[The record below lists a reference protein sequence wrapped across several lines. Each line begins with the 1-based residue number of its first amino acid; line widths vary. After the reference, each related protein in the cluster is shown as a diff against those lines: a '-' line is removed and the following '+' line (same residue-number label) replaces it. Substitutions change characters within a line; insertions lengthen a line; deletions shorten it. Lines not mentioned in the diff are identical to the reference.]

1 MADLLTLTE
10 ARESFAATEPLA
22 SAAFVVDPDLAE
34 DKRPYVTVE
43 DAWRTHGEDIAPTK
57 AVECWLTV
65 PELDG
70 QRFQLTYQAARQL
83 GSTCRQP
90 QDLQVSHPADL
101 HQVIINWWLARGLG
115 VRKIK
120 LLLSP
125 YQGEG
130 PDGEK
135 VPLVVAQT
143 RDTVVPFSNLALLDE
158 VLKVLAHRYGR
169 EAAEKALV
177 HFAMNHDLEHTD
189 CTVVVPQ
196 AAQDIAGELW
206 VPGAQFTNS
215 CIGLKQTTVTGAL
228 MVADSAGVALD
239 GAHSAGGFKR
249 KNSAPED
256 AYEWA
261 AESTNDV
268 LGALDIAWGNVAE
281 LTHMPVGIQ
290 PGTFVESL
298 CSEFKV
304 PKAQMQ
310 RLTAVLE
317 EWPGELTMASL
328 VQITTRCANMEDLP
342 WRTVAQLQEMAGHII
357 HSEGGRCSKDKPC
370 YRAYPQG
377 FESYA

>member
-1 MADLLTLTE
+1 MADLLTLAE
-10 ARESFAATEPLA
+10 ARTSFAATEPLA
-22 SAAFVVDPDLAE
+22 AVAFAVDPEMSDAE
-34 DKRPYVTVE
+34 RPYVQFD
-43 DAWRTHGEDIAPTK
+43 DAWRLHGEDVAATAP
-57 AVECWLTV
+57 VEAWLTV

-70 QRFQLTYQAARQL
+70 QRFQFTYQAARQL
-83 GSTCRQP
+83 GSTARQP
-90 QDLQVSHPADL
+90 QDLQVSHPAEL

-125 YQGEG
+125 HQGEG

-143 RDTVVPFSNLALLDE
+143 RDTVTPFSNLALLDE
-158 VLKVLAHRYGR
+158 MLKVLTARYGR
-169 EAAEKALV
+169 EAAERALV
-177 HFAMNHDLEHTD
+177 HFAMSHDLEHTD

-196 AAQDIAGELW
+196 AGKDIAGETW

-249 KNSAPED
+249 KNSNPED

-281 LTHMPVGIQ
+281 LSHMPVGIQ

-298 CSEFKV
+298 CGEFKV

-377 FESYA
+377 FEPFA